1 MKPFIWIVIAI
12 GVAHVASAQEDARD
26 PDRGPYV
33 GFSLGSFSYEQQD
46 PVVVLLDDTTSAYR
60 IIGGYRFSDHFALE
74 GSWLKTGDLEDSF
87 TRSTSQGDVFGI
99 NVKGDYD
106 VRTVRALGILPL
118 NDKVSLYGG
127 LGYYDAELDATVT
140 SQNLTGPGPGSYAVE
155 AGDDGATI
163 VGGVEFKLKRMDIR
177 AEIEKFNAKEN
188 SDAWDFNVGMLFRF
202 K

>member
-26 PDRGPYV
+26 EDRGPYV
-33 GFSLGSFSYEQQD
+33 GLSLGSFSYEQQQD
-46 PVVVLLDDTTSAYR
+46 PFVGQLDDTTSAFR

-87 TRSTSQGDVFGI
+87 TMPTSQGGVFGI

-106 VRTVRALGILPL
+106 VRTIRALGILPL

-127 LGYYDAELDATVT
+127 LGYYEAELNATVT
-140 SQNLTGPGPGSYAVE
+140 SQRLTAPGPGAYEVE
-155 AGDDGATI
+155 AGDDGSTI
-163 VGGVEFKLKRMDIR
+163 VGGVEFKLKRMNIR
-177 AEIEKFNAKEN
+177 AEIEKFDTKDN
-188 SDAWDFNVGMLFRF
+188 SDAWDFNVGTLFRF
-202 K
+202 